1 MLSPSA
7 WYNGNVIDKKLSQY
21 FSAMGRKS
29 VKARLKKLT
38 KKQRQEIARN
48 AAKVRW
54 TCPVAVIEG
63 YVFTRKRVPDHVL
76 QHMPWQ
82 LALGVYS

>member
-54 TCPVAVIEG
+54 AKVKKRKKGKRRTG
-63 YVFTRKRVPDHVL
+63 RKR
-76 QHMPWQ
+76 
-82 LALGVYS
+82 